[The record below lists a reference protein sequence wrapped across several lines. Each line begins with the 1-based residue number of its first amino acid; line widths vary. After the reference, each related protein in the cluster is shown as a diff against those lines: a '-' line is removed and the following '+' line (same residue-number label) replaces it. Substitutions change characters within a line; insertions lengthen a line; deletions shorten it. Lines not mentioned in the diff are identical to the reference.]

1 MQTSQS
7 RNFQKFLSVIKMVQ
21 NAGKTVISYLCWMQ
35 IGYCIVS
42 KASRTHANQWHSQHW
57 MHCVEF
63 DRKRMQN
70 SLFLT
75 KTNKGLE
82 YSLCVD
88 SVDSLK
94 LLWSTMWDK
103 TQKPKQ
109 PSDAYVLRPTILS
122 SADGM
127 WERYVCEW
135 LLITIHTH
143 LNSITL
149 SRDQKLL
156 LVNNCCTYYCVVES
170 NVARFH

>member
-35 IGYCIVS
+35 IGYYIVS
-42 KASRTHANQWHSQHW
+42 KASRTHDNQWHSQHW

-75 KTNKGLE
+75 KTNKCLE

-94 LLWSTMWDK
+94 LLWSTMWDA

-109 PSDAYVLRPTILS
+109 ASDAYVLRPTILRQRRWNVRTLFMWMAFNNYSHS
-122 SADGM
+122 SQLYYTFKRPKTFASQQ
-127 WERYVCEW
+127 
-135 LLITIHTH
+135 LLYI
-143 LNSITL
+143 
-149 SRDQKLL
+149 LL
-156 LVNNCCTYYCVVES
+156 WCWI
-170 NVARFH
+170 